1 MHTKQEVEDRR
12 KAKRNN
18 GHIQMLSVINTRK
31 LIAKWFKQ
39 REFIGLHKESSSL
52 AGPKDV
58 DDVKITFPLPLF
70 SLISPSLILA
80 SFPGESLYLV
90 ASGNFRLMFFQLQ
103 VR

>member
-12 KAKRNN
+12 KAERNN

-31 LIAKWFKQ
+31 LIAKWSKQ
-39 REFIGLHKESSSL
+39 REFIGLYKESSSL

-58 DDVKITFPLPLF
+58 DDVKIRFPLPLF